1 MELNKTGCQKSVLLF
16 VCNECVDKCLQ
27 RADCT
32 SCSSGMV
39 INYVGFVFTGL
50 TSGVTE
56 FDIWHTVVCASTT
69 GWLGGF
75 PVTISSPRLLY
86 NDIRSEVPAPA
97 KHSAQY
103 GFGDM
108 CANNDGKHNIF
119 DQFAK
124 FVFFVTQQLAQK
136 HYGHCH
142 FTHNR
147 EFVEVMLPAVGYKME
162 KRFRKP
168 TDLQHIEN
176 MSLLHAIERTGV
188 GNCDARAR
196 AIPHWIQ

>member
-1 MELNKTGCQKSVLLF
+1 MCGWRGVELNKTGCQRSVLLF

-124 FVFFVTQQLAQK
+124 FVFFCHPTIGAETLRTLSLHTQQRICGSHVAGRRIQNGK
-136 HYGHCH
+136 K
-142 FTHNR
+142 
-147 EFVEVMLPAVGYKME
+147 VSK
-162 KRFRKP
+162 
-168 TDLQHIEN
+168 TD
-176 MSLLHAIERTGV
+176 
-188 GNCDARAR
+188 
-196 AIPHWIQ
+196 